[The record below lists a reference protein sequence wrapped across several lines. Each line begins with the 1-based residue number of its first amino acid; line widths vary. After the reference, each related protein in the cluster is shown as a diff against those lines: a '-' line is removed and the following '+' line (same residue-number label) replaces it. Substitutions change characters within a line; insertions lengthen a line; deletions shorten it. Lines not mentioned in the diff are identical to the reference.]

1 MQKSKQEMKNLKN
14 GMINFKEENS
24 LGEKILRLALKA
36 KFCVLHGDLVLRF
49 RIKYFVCGNHFALT
63 FFVD

>member
-1 MQKSKQEMKNLKN
+1 MQKSKHGMTNLKN
-14 GMINFKEENS
+14 GMINFNEKNF

-49 RIKYFVCGNHFALT
+49 RIKYFV
-63 FFVD
+63 